1 MRFETQASRTL
12 STSLSE
18 ILRQLV
24 VPATWPRWQS
34 EIVSTSGPERISEG
48 DVVSGQ
54 ASMLGFEVAGRA
66 TAVEISDEAIE
77 QDVVIGVRMRV
88 RYVLTPTPEGFR
100 ITHRLTADLPS
111 GFAGR
116 ILSFFL
122 KRRLRSM
129 QRDVLENL
137 VQRLSVSGS
146 SEMVWPNPVARSLGE

>member
-12 STSLSE
+12 STSLAE
-18 ILRQLV
+18 ILGQLA
-24 VPATWPRWQS
+24 VPATWPKWQS
-34 EIVSTSGPERISEG
+34 EIVSTSGPDRIGVG
-48 DVVSGQ
+48 DVVSGK
-54 ASMLGFEVAGRA
+54 ASMLGFEVGGRS
-66 TAVEISDEAIE
+66 TALEVSDEAIE
-77 QDVVIGVRMRV
+77 QDVVIGVRMHV
-88 RYVLTPTPEGFR
+88 RYLLTSTPEGMR

-137 VQRLSVSGS
+137 VTRLSSSGEPHGREVALREKPFS
-146 SEMVWPNPVARSLGE
+146 S